1 MILVGIKTDKIQ
13 ELGIKKTVFFKFFLR
28 KYSLQLKTVKA
39 YTGIIKNE

>member
-13 ELGIKKTVFFKFFLR
+13 KSGIKKTVFFKFFLR
-28 KYSLQLKTVKA
+28 ENPLQLKTVKA